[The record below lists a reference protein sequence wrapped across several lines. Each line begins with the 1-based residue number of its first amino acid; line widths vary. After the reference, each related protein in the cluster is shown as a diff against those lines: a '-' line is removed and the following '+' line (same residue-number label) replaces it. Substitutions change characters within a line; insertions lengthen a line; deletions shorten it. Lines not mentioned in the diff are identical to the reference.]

1 MERVQF
7 QIDNSALSGKS
18 LKPKMRA
25 LSRRAGK
32 GMGPGMARSKPGRD
46 MDRASVIGVSLMFGV
61 AILSSVDAVLARQLS
76 PGVHPFV
83 MGFTR
88 ALFGLLVFLPY
99 ILTHGHIL
107 RSNYRYLHVLRAA
120 LKLASLISFFFAFA
134 LSPLADAT
142 AIAFTA
148 PIFVTIGAWLFLSES
163 PRAIRVVAVAVG
175 FVGVLLVLRPGQGGG
190 VSPGLIFALIG
201 ALLTAV
207 IQLLLKPM
215 SGRDATETLVAWNLI
230 ATVPIAVV
238 PALLVWSTPS
248 PTEWALLALQGVLGA
263 LNMGLVT
270 RAFSLAEA
278 SLLVPIDFLRLPIV
292 AALAFALFGQS
303 VPLATW
309 IGGSVI
315 FAATLLMANSARVKT
330 ETAI

>member
-1 MERVQF
+1 MGEG
-7 QIDNSALSGKS
+7 SASRNA
-18 LKPKMRA
+18 RA
-25 LSRRAGK
+25 RLRRAEEALGLP
-32 GMGPGMARSKPGRD
+32 MAQLTPGSDA
-46 MDRASVIGVSLMFGV
+46 DRASVIGVTLMFGV
-61 AILSSVDAVLARQLS
+61 AILSSVDAVLVRQLS
-76 PGVHPFV
+76 TGVHPFV

-99 ILTHGHIL
+99 ILSHRHIL
-107 RSNYRYLHVLRAA
+107 RSNYRYLHIVRAA
-120 LKLASLISFFFAFA
+120 LKLASLIAFFFAFA

-148 PIFVTIGAWLFLSES
+148 PIFVTVGAWAFLSEK
-163 PRAIRVVAVAVG
+163 PRAIRVVAVIVG
-175 FVGVLLVLRPGQGGG
+175 FLGVLMVLRPGQGGG

-215 SGRDATETLVAWNLI
+215 SGRDSTETLVAWNLI
-230 ATVPIAVV
+230 ATVPIAAI
-238 PALLVWSTPS
+238 PAIFVWTTPT
-248 PTEWALLALQGVLGA
+248 PAEWGLLALQGALGA
-263 LNMGLVT
+263 LNMGMVT

-292 AALAFALFGQS
+292 AALGFALFAQS
-303 VPLATW
+303 VPVTTW
-309 IGGSVI
+309 IGGTVI
-315 FAATLLMANSARVKT
+315 FAATLLMARSARVKT